1 MLVFIL
7 KDRKRTN
14 TSLIGGLED
23 IWKRYMKESQSL
35 KSVVGSK
42 LIIINIL
49 SIYYYQYQYNYQY
62 IKEKEEEER
71 KKKEI
76 VVG

>member
-23 IWKRYMKESQSL
+23 IWKRYMKESQNL
-35 KSVVGSK
+35 NSVEGSK

-49 SIYYYQYQYNYQY
+49 SIYYQYQYNYQY
-62 IKEKEEEER
+62 IKEKEEEAI
-71 KKKEI
+71 KKKKK
-76 VVG
+76 

>member
-35 KSVVGSK
+35 NSVVGSK

-49 SIYYYQYQYNYQY
+49 SIYYYQYNYQY

>member
-1 MLVFIL
+1 
-7 KDRKRTN
+7 
-14 TSLIGGLED
+14 
-23 IWKRYMKESQSL
+23 MKESQSL
-35 KSVVGSK
+35 NSVVGSK

-49 SIYYYQYQYNYQY
+49 SIYYYQYNYQY